1 MPGDGAL
8 LAEMRRPI
16 PIRLGSDPLALDDAT
31 AERLLQGRLD
41 PDDAPP
47 AYAGVA
53 ALLAAVSAPVCP
65 DLLAGMAPVLAAFRV
80 TAASRARTT
89 RRGAVRVRRIR
100 GTVAVL
106 SLVGTLLAGG
116 LAAAITGTGLPAQAG
131 RVART
136 LLPGPAG
143 SSTHRPSTHP
153 SHRPSTHPS
162 ATAGDTR
169 SAPTAPDLNQRRTE
183 PGRTGRGAAGAEAV
197 PATSRRHPA
206 CMACAE
212 RPRPVRPAGVP
223 RG

>member
-53 ALLAAVSAPVCP
+53 ALLAAVSAPARP

-89 RRGAVRVRRIR
+89 RRGAVPVRRIR
-100 GTVAVL
+100 VTVAVL

-116 LAAAITGTGLPAQAG
+116 LAAAITGTGLPARAG

-143 SSTHRPSTHP
+143 SSTQRS
-153 SHRPSTHPS
+153 STHPS
-162 ATAGDTR
+162 APAGDTC

-206 CMACAE
+206 CMACVE
-212 RPRPVRPAGVP
+212 RRRPGGPARVPRAARVP

>member
-53 ALLAAVSAPVCP
+53 ALLAVVSTPVCP

-89 RRGAVRVRRIR
+89 RRRAVQVRRIR
-100 GTVAVL
+100 VTVAVL

-116 LAAAITGTGLPAQAG
+116 LAAAIAGTRLPSQAG

-143 SSTHRPSTHP
+143 SSTH
-153 SHRPSTHPS
+153 PS
-162 ATAGDTR
+162 ATAGDSR

-183 PGRTGRGAAGAEAV
+183 PGRTGRGATGAEAV
-197 PATSRRHPA
+197 PATSRRLPA
-206 CMACAE
+206 CMACVE
-212 RPRPVRPAGVP
+212 RPRPGGPARAPTAARAPSG
-223 RG
+223 

>member
-89 RRGAVRVRRIR
+89 RRGAVPVRRIR

-143 SSTHRPSTHP
+143 SSTHRPSTH
-153 SHRPSTHPS
+153 RPSTNPS

-169 SAPTAPDLNQRRTE
+169 SAPTAPDLNQWRTE